1 MPLTTIWEH
10 PERIDDFCH
19 ILVEIYEMRK
29 TAKSQ
34 STKEALE
41 RYLLKYTDELIELV
55 LAVVEGRLYSNNIGL
70 SSATQQNFEI
80 PGSTSGWACRN
91 IIKLFKASIALRYTN
106 KEFKAKTLLVESLNH
121 YLELVNIL
129 IEGSEIDLNAISNKL
144 HNIEKEFEHLLKSE

>member
-1 MPLTTIWEH
+1 MVRTTVWEH

-41 RYLLKYTDELIELV
+41 RYLLKYTNELIELV
-55 LAVVEGRLYSNNIGL
+55 LATVEGKLYSNNIGL
-70 SSATQQNFEI
+70 SSVSQQNFEI

-91 IIKLFKASIALRYTN
+91 IAKLLKASIALRYTN
-106 KEFKAKTLLVESLNH
+106 KEIKAKTLLVESLNH
-121 YLELVNIL
+121 YLELVNAL

-144 HNIEKEFEHLLKSE
+144 HNVEKEFEHLLKSE